1 MDIAQK
7 LKDNTNAFISIIEN
21 FPDQFFNSKPSQGVW
36 SAAEITEHMIRSEFG
51 LSRLFNGETKKQDDY
66 DGILMERAIKEKL
79 LNMENKVQAP
89 SIIQPTAGEKS
100 KSELITK
107 FSAIRKELLNNIET
121 MDNEVICLKYP
132 HPLFGYLS
140 RKDWAYSSIY
150 HCQRHIMQVNDILT
164 QINK

>member
-1 MDIAQK
+1 
-7 LKDNTNAFISIIEN
+7 
-21 FPDQFFNSKPSQGVW
+21 
-36 SAAEITEHMIRSEFG
+36 
-51 LSRLFNGETKKQDDY
+51 
-66 DGILMERAIKEKL
+66 MERAIKEKL

-100 KSELITK
+100 KDELITK
-107 FSAIRKELLNNIET
+107 FSAIREELLRNIQT

-132 HPLFGYLS
+132 HPLFGYLT
-140 RKDWAYSSIY
+140 RADWAYSSIY